1 MESTLNRRRFL
12 AAGAAS
18 AGLAF
23 GCRSVQRAAVTP
35 TVSGGTVLPLDAIQR
50 LAVEHSDPVLG
61 RCRYVAALGGQRVAH
76 PIVVARRGDVFDAR
90 VENRL
95 PQPTTVHFHGLTLSE
110 AQDGAGFDALEPG
123 ATQALRFEVRNR
135 SGLYWFHA
143 HPHGFTA
150 EQIYGGLAG
159 LLLVT
164 DEEDAALDRA
174 LALPSR
180 NRHALMIAD
189 VRVEGG
195 TLRPYAPS
203 AEDCLHGW
211 FGNRALVNGALTADF
226 PVESGWVRLQLLN
239 ACNARGL
246 LVSFR
251 DAESA
256 IPFHL
261 LGTDGGLL
269 AAPVAVDR
277 VFLYSGERVDIAIDV
292 SGRRDIAAV
301 SAPFDPR
308 HQMRGGAGIAHRHPA
323 RDRYPPLAAE
333 TICAS
338 PARDSG
344 AFLPDGA
351 ELALFTLRVAGAAG
365 AAPPLPA
372 RISTLPDAAAAADAA
387 RRLVRLDFDERA
399 GFLID
404 GTPYRADAIPFS
416 VARGAREIWEV
427 RNSPISMPH
436 PMHLHG
442 FGFRVLRRR
451 GTFGPARALATES
464 AGRLPTDLGIKD
476 TVVVW
481 PNETVWLAVDFTLP
495 EDAAFRGRQRYM
507 FHCHNLEHEDGM
519 MMVNFAVL

>member
-1 MESTLNRRRFL
+1 M
-12 AAGAAS
+12 
-18 AGLAF
+18 
-23 GCRSVQRAAVTP
+23 
-35 TVSGGTVLPLDAIQR
+35 
-50 LAVEHSDPVLG
+50 
-61 RCRYVAALGGQRVAH
+61 
-76 PIVVARRGDVFDAR
+76 
-90 VENRL
+90 
-95 PQPTTVHFHGLTLSE
+95 
-110 AQDGAGFDALEPG
+110 
-123 ATQALRFEVRNR
+123 
-135 SGLYWFHA
+135 
-143 HPHGFTA
+143 
-150 EQIYGGLAG
+150 
-159 LLLVT
+159 
-164 DEEDAALDRA
+164 
-174 LALPSR
+174 
-180 NRHALMIAD
+180 
-189 VRVEGG
+189 
-195 TLRPYAPS
+195 
-203 AEDCLHGW
+203 
-211 FGNRALVNGALTADF
+211 
-226 PVESGWVRLQLLN
+226 ESGWVRLQLLN

-256 IPFHL
+256 VPFHL

-269 AAPVAVDR
+269 AAPVAMDR

-308 HQMRGGAGIAHRHPA
+308 HQVRGAGIAHRHPA
-323 RDRYPPLAAE
+323 RDRYPPLAGE
-333 TICAS
+333 SMCGS
-338 PARDSG
+338 PARDSS

-351 ELALFTLRVAGAAG
+351 ELALFALRVAGAAG
-365 AAPPLPA
+365 AAPTLPA
-372 RISTLPDAAAAADAA
+372 RISTLPDAVAAADAA
-387 RRLVRLDFDERA
+387 TRFVRLDFDERA

-404 GTPYRADAIPFS
+404 GTPYRADATAFS

-464 AGRLPTDLGIKD
+464 SGRLPTDLGIKD

-481 PNETVWLAVDFTLP
+481 PNETVWLAVDFALP
-495 EDAAFRGRQRYM
+495 DDAAFRGRQRYM